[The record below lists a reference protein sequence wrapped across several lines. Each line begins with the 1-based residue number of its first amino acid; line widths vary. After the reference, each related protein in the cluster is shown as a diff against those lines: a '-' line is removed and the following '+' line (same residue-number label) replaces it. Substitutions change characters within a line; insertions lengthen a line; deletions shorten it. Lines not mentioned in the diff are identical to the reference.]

1 MPGAKV
7 QEVDGRL
14 RLLIPCRYEGQ
25 ATKRYGETTI
35 RFHIDE
41 GDLPIAMRAVISA
54 DRQMV
59 AVIGCKGEKIPVGKV
74 SFGGLRIV
82 RTGESVLSLDTV
94 SNDMRLPMERI
105 SDLADVDIKLLLSIK
120 V

>member
-1 MPGAKV
+1 MPEARVKE
-7 QEVDGRL
+7 QDGRL

-25 ATKRYGETTI
+25 NTRRYGETTI
-35 RFHIDE
+35 RFRIEE
-41 GDLPIAMRAVISA
+41 GHLPVAMRAVISA

-59 AVIGCKGEKIPVGKV
+59 AVIVHNKEKMPIGKV
-74 SFGGLRIV
+74 SFGGLRITG
-82 RTGESVLSLDTV
+82 TGESILSLETV
-94 SNDMRLPMERI
+94 ARDMRLPTERI